1 MALSSHGEFKTMAD
15 STADTTADT
24 TYAAKT
30 GNYFENT
37 RPEMQVH
44 IPASA
49 RRMLEVGCGNAAFA
63 ASVKSSRPMHVTAI
77 EGYAP
82 AAEAAQPRVDRLLS
96 MPLEEAL
103 PLLAGEQFDC
113 IVMNDVLEHLVDP
126 WAALTQLR
134 PLLSPGGVVVASI
147 PNIRY
152 FHVFKEYLLEGQWKY
167 QRDGVMDR
175 THLRFFTRKSMV
187 DLFQDSG
194 YTMQSIAGINGMA
207 EFPFKFAVL
216 NWLMGGSLDDARFI
230 QFACVARAK
239 A

>member
-1 MALSSHGEFKTMAD
+1 MPGRAPGESKTM
-15 STADTTADT
+15 ADT

-30 GNYFENT
+30 DNYFENT
-37 RPEMQVH
+37 RPEMQTY

-49 RRMLEVGCGNAAFA
+49 KRMLEVGCGNAAFA
-63 ASVKSSRPMHVTAI
+63 ASVKRARPMHVTAI

-82 AAEAAQPRVDRLLS
+82 AAEAAQPRVDRLLA

-113 IVMNDVLEHLVDP
+113 IVMNDVLEHLIDP
-126 WAALTQLR
+126 WAALKQLR
-134 PLLSPGGVVVASI
+134 PLLSPSGVVVASI

-152 FHVFKEYLLEGQWKY
+152 FEVFKQYFLEGQWKY

-187 DLFQDSG
+187 DLFEDSG
-194 YTMQSIAGINGMA
+194 YTMQSIVGINGMSG
-207 EFPFKFAVL
+207 FPFKFAVL
-216 NWLMGGSLDDARFI
+216 NWLMRNALDDARFI
-230 QFACVARAK
+230 QFACVAKARA
-239 A
+239 

>member
-1 MALSSHGEFKTMAD
+1 M
-15 STADTTADT
+15 ADT

-30 GNYFENT
+30 DNYFDNT
-37 RPEMQVH
+37 RPEMQRY

-49 RRMLEVGCGNAAFA
+49 QRMLEVGCGNAGFA
-63 ASVKSSRPMHVTAI
+63 ASVKRSRPIHVTAV

-82 AAEAAQPRVDRLLS
+82 AAEAAQSRVDRLLA

-103 PLLAGEQFDC
+103 PLLADERFDC

-126 WAALTQLR
+126 WAALRQLR
-134 PLLSPGGVVVASI
+134 PLLSPAGVVIASI
-147 PNIRY
+147 PNVRY
-152 FHVFKEYLLEGQWKY
+152 FTVFKEYLLEGQWKY

-194 YTMQSIAGINGMA
+194 YVMQSIVGINGMA
-207 EFPFKFAVL
+207 EFPFKFALL
-216 NWLMGGSLDDARFI
+216 NWLMRNALDDARFI
-230 QFACVARAK
+230 QFACVAK
-239 A
+239 ART

>member
-1 MALSSHGEFKTMAD
+1 M
-15 STADTTADT
+15 ADT

-30 GNYFENT
+30 DNYFENT
-37 RPEMQVH
+37 RPEMQLY

-49 RRMLEVGCGNAAFA
+49 QRMLEVGCGNAGFA
-63 ASVKSSRPMHVTAI
+63 ASVKRSRPIHVTAV

-82 AAEAAQPRVDRLLS
+82 AAEAAQSRVDRLLA

-103 PLLAGEQFDC
+103 PLLADERFDC

-126 WAALTQLR
+126 WAALRQLR
-134 PLLSPGGVVVASI
+134 PLLSPAGVVIASI
-147 PNIRY
+147 PNVRY
-152 FHVFKEYLLEGQWKY
+152 FTVFKEYLLEGQWKY

-194 YTMQSIAGINGMA
+194 YAMQSIVGINGMA
-207 EFPFKFAVL
+207 EFPFKFALL
-216 NWLMGGSLDDARFI
+216 NWLMRNALDDARFI
-230 QFACVARAK
+230 QFACVAKAK